1 MMKKFVSLLLV
12 LCMIIGL
19 VPALSGCSSSQY
31 DSLPDSYNAE
41 TDYPYMFP
49 AMDTEKAITPSE
61 DGYYFRLGDFLFYMD
76 AESKEVVPLCNRP
89 DCQHLK
95 EKSPSEIWKCN
106 AYMGQTMFSQIQYYD
121 AKLYC
126 TSSFSKEK
134 MISSIA
140 LSDFLTEV
148 SADSA
153 YRETIAPIKSGTGS
167 SAFYIHRGYLY
178 TALNSTETDGKT
190 PRFELNRVSLEK
202 VGKEEPE
209 VLFEGAFSGP
219 YTILY
224 GNHFYLGAH
233 VEDEESSDT
242 YTLCTYDYNIKTK
255 QVKLITK
262 GKYPV
267 GIIDGKLLLRRPIYD
282 EEPTEVQ
289 TYLYDPDAEQET
301 DYLTIPKTEGMAS
314 SLDTDGTYLYFFE
327 CPREVANEA
336 SGEWNLFI
344 YDLSGNCIKKEN
356 LSVLPDII
364 YFSSGDD
371 RYAFILS
378 VSYGE
383 KERFRAVTIL
393 DKQNNFSYETVCKYD
408 ESLLHPKVS
417 MDLSA
422 DS

>member
-1 MMKKFVSLLLV
+1 MMKRIVTVLLV

-19 VPALSGCSSSQY
+19 VPALSGCSPSQY

-41 TDYPYMFP
+41 TDYSYTFSSFFFGK
-49 AMDTEKAITPSE
+49 AMTSEE

-95 EKSPSEIWKCN
+95 EKSPSEVWKCN

-134 MISSIA
+134 AVSSLA

-178 TALNSTETDGKT
+178 TALSSTEADGKT

-233 VEDEESSDT
+233 VEEEESSDT

-282 EEPTEVQ
+282 EEPTEAQ
-289 TYLYDPDAEQET
+289 AYLYDPGTEQET

-314 SLDTDGTYLYFFE
+314 TLDTDGTYLYFLE
-327 CPREVANEA
+327 GSMEA
-336 SGEWNLFI
+336 ESGDLGEWNLCIFNLKGECI
-344 YDLSGNCIKKEN
+344 NKQDLGF
-356 LSVLPDII
+356 LPATIN
-364 YFSSGDD
+364 FVPGDD
-371 RYAFILS
+371 RYAFIYS
-378 VSYGE
+378 EMYGE
-383 KERFRAVTIL
+383 KERYKAVTIL
-393 DKQNNFSYETVCKYD
+393 DKQDNFSYETVCKYD

>member
-1 MMKKFVSLLLV
+1 MKRIVTVLLV

-19 VPALSGCSSSQY
+19 VPDLSGCSPSQY

-41 TDYPYMFP
+41 TDYSYTFSSFFFGK
-49 AMDTEKAITPSE
+49 AMTSEE

-95 EKSPSEIWKCN
+95 EKSPSEVWKCN

-134 MISSIA
+134 AVSSLA

-178 TALNSTETDGKT
+178 TALSSTEADGKT

-233 VEDEESSDT
+233 VEEEESSDT

-255 QVKLITK
+255 QVKHITK
-262 GKYPV
+262 G
-267 GIIDGKLLLRRPIYD
+267 
-282 EEPTEVQ
+282 T
-289 TYLYDPDAEQET
+289 EQET

-314 SLDTDGTYLYFFE
+314 TLDTDGTYLYFLE
-327 CPREVANEA
+327 GSMEA
-336 SGEWNLFI
+336 ESGDLGEWNLCIFNLKGECI
-344 YDLSGNCIKKEN
+344 NKQDLGF
-356 LSVLPDII
+356 LPATIN
-364 YFSSGDD
+364 FVPGDD
-371 RYAFILS
+371 RYAFIYS
-378 VSYGE
+378 EMYGE
-383 KERFRAVTIL
+383 KERYKAVTIL
-393 DKQNNFSYETVCKYD
+393 DKQDNFSYETVCKYD